1 MANCALA
8 LQPLESP
15 EHLTDVGSQPPASKL
30 LVNSFPAQ
38 QKKGPVPPDG
48 VDFAAWPVRL
58 LPRYVRLIK

>member
-1 MANCALA
+1 MRIARSRCNLRNHPNI
-8 LQPLESP
+8 L
-15 EHLTDVGSQPPASKL
+15 LTPDSQPPASKL
-30 LVNSFPAQ
+30 FVNSFPAQ